1 MKHQL
6 IRLSSFI
13 NNARW
18 LNYKGHCYEI
28 PFHNQLHLLDVAFM
42 NSSHKKIKNNI
53 NVKEAMNLQIYFE
66 VNIKLLKMVS
76 SHSLILITEN
86 GDNLTGSL

>member
-18 LNYKGHCYEI
+18 LNYKGHCHEI
-28 PFHNQLHLLDVAFM
+28 PFHNQLHLLDVDFM

-53 NVKEAMNLQIYFE
+53 NVKEAMNLQVYFE

-76 SHSLILITEN
+76 FYSLILITEN